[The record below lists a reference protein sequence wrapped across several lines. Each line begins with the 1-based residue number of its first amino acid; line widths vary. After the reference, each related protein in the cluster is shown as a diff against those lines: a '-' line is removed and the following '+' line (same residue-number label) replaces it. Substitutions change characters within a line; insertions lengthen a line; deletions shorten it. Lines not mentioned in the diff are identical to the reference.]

1 MNNLVLLIERSL
13 GSKKLISEDL
23 EYHII
28 NDCGVDKNIF
38 RPGSEKFFDLFA
50 EARELSQ
57 KGLYQLNEDEKYYL
71 NQTDIGKWG
80 LYENEYVPLDY
91 PILEGKEEEI
101 CYITERAK
109 KKRKKRRKSK
119 SKKKSTTPSRN
130 LYKGKKVDLN
140 KPRRGGKKKFYV
152 YVRNPKTDKIIKVEW
167 GAKGM
172 SVGIND
178 PARRKS
184 FVARHRCK
192 THANDKTKPRY
203 WACRTGRYPH
213 LTGSKKK
220 FTWW

>member
-1 MNNLVLLIERSL
+1 MVTSDFKAQLEQIVSDVGFSSVGITNPTKIDTLIKERFVNFIKNDWHAGMCWLEKRIDQRVAPQKLWPSVKSVLV
-13 GSKKLISEDL
+13 
-23 EYHII
+23 
-28 NDCGVDKNIF
+28 F
-38 RPGSEKFFDLFA
+38 
-50 EARELSQ
+50 
-57 KGLYQLNEDEKYYL
+57 
-71 NQTDIGKWG
+71 TD
-80 LYENEYVPLDY
+80 DY

-119 SKKKSTTPSRN
+119 TKKKSTTPSRN

-184 FVARHRCK
+184 FAARHRCS

-220 FTWW
+220 YTWW

>member
-1 MNNLVLLIERSL
+1 MNNLILLIERKC
-13 GSKKLISEDL
+13 GNNIISEDL

-28 NDCGVDKNIF
+28 NGQGVDKNIF
-38 RPGSEKFFDLFA
+38 RPGSEKFFDLFS
-50 EARELSQ
+50 EARDLNK
-57 KGLYQLNEDEKYYL
+57 KGLYHLNNDEKYYL
-71 NQTDIGKWG
+71 NETDIGEWG
-80 LYENEYVPLDY
+80 LYEGEYVPLDY
-91 PILEGKEEEI
+91 PILEGEDAI
-101 CYITERAK
+101 CNITERAK
-109 KKRKKRRKSK
+109 KKKRKK
-119 SKKKSTTPSRN
+119 SKKKKTTTPSRN
-130 LYKGKKVDLN
+130 LYKGKKVELN
-140 KPRRGGKKKFYV
+140 KPKRGGSKKFYV
-152 YVRNPKTDKIIKVEW
+152 YVRNPKTDKIIKVQW

-192 THANDKTKPRY
+192 THADDKTKPRY